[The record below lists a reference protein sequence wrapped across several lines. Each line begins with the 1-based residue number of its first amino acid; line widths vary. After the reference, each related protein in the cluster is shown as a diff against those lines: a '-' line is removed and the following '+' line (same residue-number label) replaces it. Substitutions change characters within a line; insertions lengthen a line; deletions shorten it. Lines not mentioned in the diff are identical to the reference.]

1 MRFIVSLIDPATFVL
16 AIVAGLAVVAM
27 MVQVS
32 LDVVMDVL
40 FGTPVPATLTLVAG
54 YYMPLIT
61 FLPLAFVERL
71 ESHISV
77 EVMTQFFPARGQKHL
92 HGWIF
97 LFCCIVCGML
107 TYATWI
113 EAVDK
118 FHIGSFSIERG
129 IKIVNWPV
137 RFAAPAGY
145 GLLCLLFLLKFIAYL
160 AGASMHPDTRNRLD
174 IFKNDGGP
182 NE

>member
-1 MRFIVSLIDPATFVL
+1 MRFLMSFIDKATFVL
-16 AIVAGLAVVAM
+16 AIIAALAVVTM

-32 LDVVMDVL
+32 LDVLLDVL
-40 FGTPVPATLTLVAG
+40 FNTPVPATLTLVSG

-71 ESHISV
+71 ENHISV
-77 EVMTQFFPARGQKHL
+77 EVLTQFFPSRGQKHL
-92 HGWIF
+92 YGWTF

-118 FHIGSFSIERG
+118 YHIGSFSIERG

-137 RFAAPAGY
+137 RFSAPAGY
-145 GLLCLLFLLKFIAYL
+145 GLMCLLFLLKFLVYIT
-160 AGASMHPDTRNRLD
+160 GANTLTHSKNHLGIFRED
-174 IFKNDGGP
+174 IGA